1 MSAKKGLELLK
12 AIGQYMTEAEGF
24 DRVLK
29 NVRKVWRI
37 SKFFLILL
45 TFGLVDFIVFP
56 LHPALI

>member
-29 NVRKVWRI
+29 NVRKI
-37 SKFFLILL
+37 
-45 TFGLVDFIVFP
+45 
-56 LHPALI
+56 